1 MRKTPNRRTSTAI
14 LSSMRGS
21 VLMCVAMILA
31 FQSLSAVAQLAT
43 GRSEVVLSLS
53 QGNRPEGIA
62 VDRAGNLF
70 VGNRQVGETTVVNEI
85 LRIGLDGTAAGFATL
100 PESSPGAQG
109 LLGLTVDPVGN
120 LYAALASFDGN
131 HGVWRVSWDGTDIE
145 RIPGSEGIGFPNALT
160 FDPGGNLYVTDSFRG
175 AIWRSHRGGAFST
188 WVEDLLLTPLPAD
201 PFGSS
206 LPGANGIAFFPPDT
220 LYIANTERSLIA
232 SVHIETDGTAG
243 PVEAVTAP
251 FAVPTVDGIAV
262 DVHGQI
268 HAVLPGFTILQ
279 VSPLVRIDPGT
290 GVVTPTVINSV
301 DMSRFD
307 TPLSLAF
314 GGGRWDVRT
323 VLVTNG
329 DLPVVPGGP
338 GPGVVQVDVGVPGFP
353 IP

>member
-1 MRKTPNRRTSTAI
+1 
-14 LSSMRGS
+14 
-21 VLMCVAMILA
+21 MCVAMILA
-31 FQSLSAVAQLAT
+31 FQRPSAVAQLAS
-43 GRSEVVLSLS
+43 GRTEVVLSLLP
-53 QGNRPEGIA
+53 GNSPEGIA
-62 VDRAGNLF
+62 VSRNGNLF

-85 LRIGLDGTAAGFATL
+85 LRIAPHGTAAVFARL
-100 PESSPGAQG
+100 PESSPAAQG
-109 LLGLTVDPVGN
+109 LLGLTVDPTGT
-120 LYAALASFDGN
+120 LYAAFASFDAN
-131 HGVWRVSWDGTDIE
+131 HGVWRVSRDGTDIE

-160 FDPGGNLYVTDSFRG
+160 FDPRGNLYVTDSFRG
-175 AIWRSHRGGAFST
+175 AVWRSHRGGAFSI
-188 WVEDLLLTPLPAD
+188 WVEDPLLAPLPAN
-201 PFGSS
+201 PFGSP
-206 LPGANGIAFFPPDT
+206 LPGANGIAFYPPNS

-232 SVHIETDGTAG
+232 RAQIEPDGSPG

-251 FAVPTVDGIAV
+251 FAVPTVDGIAM

-279 VSPLVRIDPGT
+279 VSPVVRIDPET
-290 GVVTPTVINSV
+290 GVVTPTVIDPV

-338 GPGVVQVDVGVPGFP
+338 GPGVVQVNVGVAGFP
-353 IP
+353 VP

>member
-1 MRKTPNRRTSTAI
+1 MHITPNRETSTRI
-14 LSSMRGS
+14 PRLIRGP
-21 VLMCVAMILA
+21 VLLCLAMVLFSQGPA
-31 FQSLSAVAQLAT
+31 AVTQLAS
-43 GRSEVVLSLS
+43 GRSEFVLSLPS
-53 QGNRPEGIA
+53 GNRPEGIA

-85 LRIGLDGTAAGFATL
+85 LRIGLDGTAAVFATL
-100 PESSPGAQG
+100 PESSPGAQS
-109 LLGLTVDPVGN
+109 LLGLTVDPTGT
-120 LYAALASFDGN
+120 LYAAFASFDAN
-131 HGVWRVSWDGTDIE
+131 HGVWRVSGDGTDIE
-145 RIPGSEGIGFPNALT
+145 RLPGSEGIGFPNALT
-160 FDPGGNLYVTDSFRG
+160 FDPRGNLYVTDSVRG
-175 AIWRSHRGGAFST
+175 AIWRSHRGGAFSP
-188 WVEDLLLTPLPAD
+188 WVEDSLLTPLPAD
-201 PFGSS
+201 PFGSP
-206 LPGANGIAFFPPDT
+206 LPGANGIAFYPPDI

-232 SVHIETDGTAG
+232 SVHIEPDGSAG

-251 FAVPTVDGIAV
+251 FAVPTVDGIAM

-279 VSPLVRIDPGT
+279 VSPLVRIDPVT
-290 GVVTPTVINSV
+290 GVVTPTVIDPV

>member
-1 MRKTPNRRTSTAI
+1 MRKTPNRKSSTAI
-14 LSSMRGS
+14 LRSMSGA
-21 VLMCVAMILA
+21 VLICAAMILA
-31 FQSLSAVAQLAT
+31 FQSPSAVAQLAS
-43 GRSEVVLSLS
+43 GRTEVVLSLL

-62 VDRAGNLF
+62 VDRTGNLF

-85 LRIGLDGTAAGFATL
+85 IWIGLDGTAAVLATL

-109 LLGLTVDPVGN
+109 LLGLTVDPTGT
-120 LYAALASFDGN
+120 LYAAFASFDAN
-131 HGVWRVSWDGTDIE
+131 HGVWRVSRDGTDIA
-145 RIPGSEGIGFPNALT
+145 RLPGSEGIGFPNALT
-160 FDPGGNLYVTDSFRG
+160 FDPRGNLYVTDSFRG
-175 AIWRSHRGGAFST
+175 AIWRSHRGGAFSI
-188 WVEDLLLTPLPAD
+188 WVEDVLLTPLPGD
-201 PFGSS
+201 PFGSP
-206 LPGANGIAFFPPDT
+206 LPGANGIAFYPADT

-232 SVHIETDGTAG
+232 SVLIEADGSAG

-251 FAVPTVDGIAV
+251 FAVPTVDGIAM

-268 HAVLPGFTILQ
+268 HAVLPGFSVLGT
-279 VSPLVRIDPGT
+279 SPLVSIDPVT
-290 GVVTPTVINSV
+290 GAVTPTVVNPV
-301 DMSRFD
+301 DASRFD